1 MTELPTDS
9 PQLAAP
15 APQRPGVP
23 LWRVGKPD
31 SFLAEAVAT
40 ARTAILDIA
49 ADGDIGRHVGA
60 RSEGIRCVTHLFEC
74 NLPGYTGWEWFAT
87 ITRVSRSKEATVNEV
102 GLLPTNA
109 SVLAPP
115 WVPWAERVR
124 PEDAAALAAA
134 EGPVDGGEEQAD
146 AKDDGGDA
154 GEAAAED
161 GGDSADVAD
170 GDDSDA
176 GTDDDDE
183 ATEADADDGDDSDG
197 GDDDSYSDGEFSRN

>member
-1 MTELPTDS
+1 MTELPTGS

-102 GLLPTNA
+102 GLLPTNG

-124 PEDAAALAAA
+124 PEDAAALAAQ
-134 EGPVDGGEEQAD
+134 EGPLDGGEGQAV
-146 AKDDGGDA
+146 AEDDGGGA
-154 GEAAAED
+154 GEAPAED
-161 GGDSADVAD
+161 DGGSADVAD
-170 GDDSDA
+170 SDDDSE
-176 GTDDDDE
+176 G
-183 ATEADADDGDDSDG
+183 
-197 GDDDSYSDGEFSRN
+197 DDSYSDGEFSRN